1 MTKPENWTMTYDRI
15 EDSYIPG
22 DTLPPV
28 KNEWRFRYER
38 YIWKTVLVTKDGR
51 NAKRLESQF
60 RPVFNGC
67 AFGVYNSN
75 DEQWLFLPIDQFK
88 SITVN
93 KYRIKANYRLVSAN
107 DDGVT
112 IEFREE
118 EPAPVRDVGA
128 W

>member
-1 MTKPENWTMTYDRI
+1 MENWKTTYDRL
-15 EDSYIPG
+15 EDAYVPG

-28 KNEWRFRYER
+28 KNEWRYRYAR
-38 YIWKTVLVTKDGR
+38 YIWRAVLVAKDGKTVRK
-51 NAKRLESQF
+51 LESQY

-67 AFGVYNSN
+67 AFGVYNTK

-88 SITVN
+88 SIVIN
-93 KYRIKANYRLVSAN
+93 KFRIKCNYRLVSNN

-112 IEFREE
+112 VEFQEE
-118 EPAPVRDVGA
+118 QPAQVRDVEK

>member
-1 MTKPENWTMTYDRI
+1 MEYWKATYDRL
-15 EDSYIPG
+15 EDAYIPG

-38 YIWKTVLVTKDGR
+38 YIWRAVLVTKDGKT
-51 NAKRLESQF
+51 AKRFESQY

-67 AFGVYNSN
+67 AFGVYNSKE
-75 DEQWLFLPIDQFK
+75 EQWLFLPIDRFK
-88 SITVN
+88 SITIN
-93 KYRIKANYRLVSAN
+93 KYRIKANYRLISDN

-118 EPAPVRDVGA
+118 EPAQIRDIEK